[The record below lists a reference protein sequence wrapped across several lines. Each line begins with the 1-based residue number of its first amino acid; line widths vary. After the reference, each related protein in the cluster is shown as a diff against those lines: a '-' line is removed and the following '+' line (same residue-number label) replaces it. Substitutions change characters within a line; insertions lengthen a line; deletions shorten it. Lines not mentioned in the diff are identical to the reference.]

1 MSEEFADF
9 AIWLALNSGNPSKAS
24 STVKIENSSQIQLD
38 YCVPQL
44 WVKKRTD
51 LTGVQETEGVHP
63 DTGPAG
69 GFVELQITIN
79 RGASSPVFLKTL
91 LEFFGT
97 QLTDSDFKRGRLG
110 LENDDNPELD
120 LVPVGTGADR
130 IGYKLVQFALIN
142 PVDYKSKQI
151 YRILLQFGGSVL
163 NLPVFA

>member
-1 MSEEFADF
+1 MSEEFGDF
-9 AIWLALNSGNPSKAS
+9 AIWFALSVGSPDKAS
-24 STVKIENSSQIQLD
+24 ATVKIESSATIQLD

-51 LTGVQETEGVHP
+51 LTGVQETENVHP

-69 GFVELQITIN
+69 GFVELQITID
-79 RGASSPVFLKTL
+79 RGVSTPEFLKTL
-91 LEFFGT
+91 LRFYGT

-120 LVPVGTGADR
+120 LVPVGTGSDR
-130 IGYKLVQFALIN
+130 IGYKMVQFALIN

-151 YRILLQFGGSVL
+151 YRILLQFGGDTL
-163 NLPVFA
+163 TLPVFS

>member
-9 AIWLALNSGNPSKAS
+9 ALWYALSLGSPSKAS
-24 STVKIENSSQIQLD
+24 STVKIESSAQIQLD

-51 LTGVQETEGVHP
+51 LTGVQETENVHP

-69 GFVELQITIN
+69 GFVEVQITLD
-79 RGASSPVFLKTL
+79 RGTSSPTFLKTL
-91 LEFFGT
+91 LEFYGT

-110 LENDDNPELD
+110 LENADNPELD
-120 LVPVGTGADR
+120 LVPSAT
-130 IGYKLVQFALIN
+130 IGYKMVQFALIN

-151 YRILLQFGGSVL
+151 YRILLQFGGDALS
-163 NLPVFA
+163 LPVFP